1 MAANTKRTPFNPSGP
16 FVAKK
21 NFSIFETNITV
32 GEKLAAD
39 VFFPR
44 MHERRVEQLFDAK
57 YIDMAIPDDKRA
69 KHLADFPGADP
80 LDRDGDGAKGGSLSD
95 IEQAAL
101 SEAGLSLETWLALPE
116 PERTNALADA
126 LSRAGRAEVSPPPG
140 ESGGAGGN
148 SGGGDG
154 ATGGEQAAGGPETGA
169 AGDAAANGDA
179 DANTPADLPK
189 IAAYKHFGFGR
200 WFAVDAEGGKI
211 GDKLSKTEAEQ
222 QAALH
227 NVPLQGL
234 I

>member
-1 MAANTKRTPFNPSGP
+1 MAANAKRTPFNPAGP
-16 FVAKK
+16 FLAKK
-21 NFSIFETNITV
+21 NFSIFETDIAV
-32 GEKLAAD
+32 GEVLAAD

-44 MHERRVEQLFDAK
+44 LHERRVELLFDAK
-57 YIDMAIPDDKRA
+57 YIDMAIPDAKRA

-95 IEQAAL
+95 IEKAAL
-101 SEAGLSLETWLALPE
+101 TEAGLSLETWLDLPE

-126 LSRAGRAEVSPPPG
+126 MSRAGGASVSPPPG
-140 ESGGAGGN
+140 GPGGAGGN

-154 ATGGEQAAGGPETGA
+154 EGGGEQADSGPETGHT
-169 AGDAAANGDA
+169 GDAAANGGA
-179 DANTPADLPK
+179 DTTTPPQPPK

-200 WFAVDAEGGKI
+200 WFAVDADGAKI